1 VDGDPVVEGKTRVA
15 AEDVCGCCVLIQ
27 LCGERCER
35 VREVLQEREHLFGR
49 KQVFHHHEAHE
60 VQAEVTRDRGG
71 FYRCAQPFQV
81 GFPAGLGGLVDAAM
95 PG

>member
-1 VDGDPVVEGKTRVA
+1 MNGNPVVEGKARVA
-15 AEDVCGCCVLIQ
+15 AGDVCSCVLLQ
-27 LCGERCER
+27 LCGERRER

-49 KQVFHHHEAHE
+49 KRVFHHYEPHE

-71 FYRCAQPFQV
+71 FYWCAQPVQV
-81 GFPAGLGGLVDAAM
+81 GCPAGLGGLVDPAM